1 MREKEKDKE
10 RQRERERERER
21 ERGGIEIQSF
31 ISLFIKRLF
40 ERGRENIKWYLRER
54 GRQTDMQSTIYIS
67 LLLKREKER
76 KREREKERERER
88 EREIKSLYFSFY

>member
-10 RQRERERERER
+10 RQRERERER
-21 ERGGIEIQSF
+21 GGGHRDTI

-54 GRQTDMQSTIYIS
+54 ERERERERGRQTDMQSTIYIS
-67 LLLKREKER
+67 LLLKRE
-76 KREREKERERER
+76 
-88 EREIKSLYFSFY
+88 

>member
-10 RQRERERERER
+10 RQREREKERG
-21 ERGGIEIQSF
+21 GGIEIQSF

-54 GRQTDMQSTIYIS
+54 
-67 LLLKREKER
+67 ER
-76 KREREKERERER
+76 KRER
-88 EREIKSLYFSFY
+88 